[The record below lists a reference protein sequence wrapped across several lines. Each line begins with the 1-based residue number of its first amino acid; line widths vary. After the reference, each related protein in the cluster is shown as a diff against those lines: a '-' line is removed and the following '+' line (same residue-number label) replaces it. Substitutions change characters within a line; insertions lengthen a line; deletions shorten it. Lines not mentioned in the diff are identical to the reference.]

1 MEWKRNMRLQRKLI
15 LTCSILIAIVGII
28 IGMGSFIVYSEIY
41 GKRSRQYIVN
51 LMRQI
56 TNSYE
61 HNIALI
67 EDITLDILKNSIIQE
82 ELRRCEME
90 NLTSY
95 EKNIQGK
102 RIKNILANYALFNTN
117 IISLSV
123 FAKDG
128 TEFSIKKNIY
138 EETLQMFTWEEIV
151 AANGSTIWGVS
162 DNGEDS
168 ICVARA
174 ILDLVTMKP
183 LGYINIVC
191 EKEFFGSL
199 IQDIVDIYSSRVYV
213 INEENKVMCSNDG
226 NSIGKQLPKEVLY
239 TSENYI
245 TFENTTFYAYRD
257 KKMSNNWTLIYL
269 VPVSELRKEVVP
281 FMLFS
286 ILFSLGCI
294 LCGVLVSSFYTRRMI
309 NPLEELSKS
318 MEAVEKGD
326 FTKRIR
332 ITSDDEIGQL
342 GKRYNQMAEKIM
354 NLIEKVYKMEISQ
367 KQAEIELLRMQI
379 NPHFLYNTLNT
390 ISWMA
395 RSEGNENIAQITTA
409 LGDLLRSTIKQD
421 SYITVAEELD
431 SVRNYLFIQKFLFG
445 EKITIEYAID
455 ERVLNYVIPNF
466 LLQPLV
472 ENAIY
477 HGIEPK
483 MEAGFLKIE
492 SYIKDEKLYFV
503 VSDDGIGM
511 SKEQVEDIYNECK
524 KLQSKNCI
532 GIKNVYRRLYNYY
545 GEESTLEIQSCVNV
559 GTTVSISIPLR
570 LLDKKVNNFEPVKT
584 KV

>member
-1 MEWKRNMRLQRKLI
+1 MEWNRNMRLQRKLI
-15 LTCSILIAIVGII
+15 LTCSILIASVGIM
-28 IGMGSFIVYSEIY
+28 IGMGSFFVYSEIY
-41 GKRSRQYIVN
+41 GKRTRQYIVN

-56 TNSYE
+56 TNNYE

-67 EDITLDILKNSIIQE
+67 EDITFDILKNSVIQE
-82 ELRRCEME
+82 ELRRCETG

-95 EKNIQGK
+95 ERNVQAK
-102 RIKNILANYALFNTN
+102 RIKNVLANYALFNDD

-128 TEFSIKKNIY
+128 TEFSIKKNIF
-138 EETLQMFTWEEIV
+138 EETLQLFRWEEIV
-151 AANGSTIWGVS
+151 AANGSTLWKVS
-162 DNGEDS
+162 EDGEDS
-168 ICVARA
+168 ICIARA

-183 LGYINIVC
+183 IGYINVVC
-191 EKEFFGSL
+191 ENEFFGSL

-226 NSIGKQLPKEVLY
+226 SNIGKQLLNEVLY
-239 TSENYI
+239 TSKNYI
-245 TFENTTFYAYRD
+245 TFENITFYAYKD

-269 VPVSELRKEVVP
+269 VPLNELRKEVVP
-281 FMLFS
+281 FMIFS
-286 ILFSLGCI
+286 ILFSIGCI
-294 LCGVLVSSFYTRRMI
+294 LCGVLASYYYTRRI
-309 NPLEELSKS
+309 ISPLEELNKS

-326 FTKRIR
+326 FTKRLPVR
-332 ITSDDEIGQL
+332 SNDEIGQL
-342 GKRYNQMAEKIM
+342 VKRYNQMAEKIM
-354 NLIEKVYKMEISQ
+354 NLIKRVYKMEISQ

-379 NPHFLYNTLNT
+379 NPHFLYNTLDT

-395 RSEGNENIAQITTA
+395 RSEGNENIAEITTA

-421 SYITVAEELD
+421 GYITVAQELD
-431 SVRNYLFIQKFLFG
+431 SVRKYLLIQKFLFG
-445 EKITIEYAID
+445 EKITIEYEID

-483 MEAGFLKIE
+483 MGAGLLKIA

-503 VSDDGIGM
+503 VSDNGIGM
-511 SKEQVEDIYNECK
+511 SKKQVEDIYNECK

-545 GEESTLEIQSCVNV
+545 GEESTLEIQSLVDV

-570 LLDKKVNNFEPVKT
+570 LLDKKN
-584 KV
+584 